1 MKNENLTE
9 KAENKIT
16 EEHKKF
22 KEKVLKMEV
31 EQIYNMSGIIIFTEA
46 TMYHLHQLM
55 KSDELCELI
64 NKEDAILEGA
74 VQHITMN
81 VRKKYG
87 QTGDLPVE
95 EFHSLIWDYYKMD
108 HNKAKKAMELKE
120 KVKANSSANDI
131 ILKLAKD
138 KPSSPKA
145 GVLQMS
151 LFDLGGENNA

>member
-1 MKNENLTE
+1 MENENLRQ
-9 KAENKIT
+9 KAENKING
-16 EEHKKF
+16 EHKQF
-22 KEKVLKMEV
+22 KENVLKMKPE
-31 EQIYNMSGIIIFTEA
+31 EIYNMAGTIIFTEA
-46 TMYHLHQLM
+46 TIYHLQQLM

-64 NKEDAILEGA
+64 NKDDAALTGA
-74 VQHITMN
+74 VQHIIMN

-108 HNKAKKAMELKE
+108 HSKAKKAMETKE
-120 KVKANSSANDI
+120 KVKTASSEISNVTKI
-131 ILKLAKD
+131 KS

-145 GVLQMS
+145 GILQMS